1 MKFSVA
7 IASAIEALFANL
19 LRSFL
24 TMLGIIIGV
33 ASVMTMMAM
42 GEGAKARIDEQISA
56 LGASTLTLRP
66 GSMRRGGR
74 SMGAGAATPFTEAD
88 LDALAALP
96 YAGAVSGQLNSS
108 VTAVSGQTNW
118 STSLTGTDDAYFEI
132 HDWHPV
138 EGRIFTPREVRTG
151 AAVAVIGKSIV
162 ENLFD
167 GTDPLGQRIRVNNV
181 PVSVIGVLEEK
192 GQSSFG
198 SDRDDV
204 IIIPLTTARNRIIGA
219 HRTTPKNVSRIEV
232 MVADGYDL
240 KEAQN
245 ELVEYMRDRRHI
257 KAGGDD
263 DFMVFNIADFV
274 RARSATQAT
283 MGVLLAFMAA
293 VALFVGGVG
302 VMNIMLVSVT
312 ERTREIGLRMALG
325 ARGSD
330 IMVQFLAEAL
340 VLCGTGGLIGVT
352 LGFAGSWIAAKTGGW
367 EMAISPQI
375 TLISLGAA
383 VVVGLFFGYFPARR
397 AARLNPIDALR
408 YE

>member
-66 GSMRRGGR
+66 GARRRGGR
-74 SMGAGAATPFTEAD
+74 SLGAGAATPFTEAD
-88 LDALAALP
+88 VAALSALP
-96 YAGAVSGQLNSS
+96 YAQAVSGQLSKA

-118 STSLTGTDDAYFEI
+118 SSSLTGTDASYFEI
-132 HDWHPV
+132 HDWPTTQ
-138 EGRIFTPREVRTG
+138 GRVFNAREVRAG
-151 AAVAVIGKSIV
+151 AAVTVIGKSIV

-167 GTDPLGQRIRVNNV
+167 GTDPIGQRIRINNV
-181 PVSVIGVLEEK
+181 PVRVIGVLEEK

-204 IIIPLTTARNRIIGA
+204 LFMPLSTARNRIIGA
-219 HRTTPKNVSRIEV
+219 HPTTPKNISRIEL
-232 MVADGYDL
+232 MVADGFDL
-240 KEAQN
+240 KQTQDEV
-245 ELVEYMRDRRHI
+245 VEFMRERRRI

-274 RARSATQAT
+274 RARSATQET

-340 VLCGTGGLIGVT
+340 VLCGAGGLIGVV
-352 LGFAGSWIAAKTGGW
+352 LGFGGSWVAAQTGDW
-367 EMAISPQI
+367 EMSISPQI
-375 TLISLGAA
+375 TLVSLGAA
-383 VVVGLFFGYFPARR
+383 VAVGLFFGYFPARR

>member
-7 IASAIEALFANL
+7 LASAVEALFANL

-42 GEGAKARIDEQISA
+42 GDGAKQRIDEQISA

-74 SMGAGAATPFTEAD
+74 SLGAGAAKPFTESD
-88 LDALAALP
+88 IKVLSSLP
-96 YAGAVSGQLNSS
+96 YAHAVSGQLSTS

-132 HDWHPV
+132 HAWPAV
-138 EGRIFTPREVRTG
+138 EGRLFTPREVRTG

-167 GTDPLGQRIRVNNV
+167 GTDPVGQRLRVNNV
-181 PVSVIGVLEEK
+181 PVTVIGILEEK

-204 IIIPLTTARNRIIGA
+204 IFIPLTTARNRVIGA

-232 MVADGYDL
+232 MVADDYDL
-240 KEAQN
+240 KQAQD
-245 ELVEYMRDRRHI
+245 ELGEFMRERRGI
-257 KAGGDD
+257 KAGGND

-274 RARSATQAT
+274 RARSAAQETLGMFLT
-283 MGVLLAFMAA
+283 IMAG

-330 IMVQFLAEAL
+330 IMIQFLTEAT
-340 VLCGTGGLIGVT
+340 VLCGVGGLIGII
-352 LGFAGSWIAAKTGGW
+352 LGYAGSLIAAKAGDWTFS
-367 EMAISPQI
+367 MSPQI
-375 TLISLGAA
+375 TLISLGAS
-383 VVVGLFFGYFPARR
+383 VIVGLFFGYFPARR

>member
-7 IASAIEALFANL
+7 LASAIEALFANL

-66 GSMRRGGR
+66 GARRRGGR
-74 SMGAGAATPFTEAD
+74 SLGAGAATPFTESDITAI
-88 LDALAALP
+88 AALP
-96 YAGAVSGQLNSS
+96 FVRAVSGQLNSS

-132 HDWHPV
+132 HDWTPT
-138 EGRIFTPREVRTG
+138 EGRVFTAREVRAG
-151 AAVAVIGKSIV
+151 SAVAVIGKSIV
-162 ENLFD
+162 KNLFD
-167 GTDPLGQRIRVNNV
+167 GMDPLGQRVRVNNV
-181 PVSVIGVLEEK
+181 PVTVIGVLEEK

-204 IIIPLTTARNRIIGA
+204 VIIPLTTARNRIIGA
-219 HRTTPKNVSRIEV
+219 DRTTPKNVSRIEV

-240 KEAQN
+240 KQAQN
-245 ELVEYMRDRRHI
+245 DLGEFMRDRRRI
-257 KAGGDD
+257 KAGADD

-330 IMVQFLAEAL
+330 IMVQFLAEAT
-340 VLCGTGGLIGVT
+340 VLCGTGGLIGVA
-352 LGFAGSWIAAKTGGW
+352 LGFIGSWVAAKTGGW
-367 EMAISPQI
+367 EMSISPEI

-383 VVVGLFFGYFPARR
+383 VAVGLFFGYFPARR